1 MELTETELQLVI
13 EGLRAHLA
21 TFEPNSVTYPVIR
34 RDINN
39 LIKKLQE
46 SAQDRS

>member
-1 MELTETELQLVI
+1 MRLTEAELQLII
-13 EGLRAHLA
+13 EGLRAHLL
-21 TFEPNSVTYPVIR
+21 TYDPNTIIYSTMR